1 MGAERLWAVYNV
13 GYNIVRNYLAVITS
27 DFYCNS
33 LAIPPPLAI
42 SNFLNGS
49 AHAIELNPLVLIDSL
64 DEISNFAKKEPNI
77 VGSVAESV
85 EYMKELARAIFD
97 VRVDDDERK
106 SEKSDTALA
115 TKYESTE
122 RLLDTFLEEHYQANI
137 DPMGYD
143 ILKSVFEIS
152 DPSPQDS
159 SSDGSWTMVGEQ
171 RRAKKGRRRSP
182 RNEWQGA
189 ASIAKSKKT

>member
-1 MGAERLWAVYNV
+1 M
-13 GYNIVRNYLAVITS
+13 
-27 DFYCNS
+27 
-33 LAIPPPLAI
+33 
-42 SNFLNGS
+42 
-49 AHAIELNPLVLIDSL
+49 
-64 DEISNFAKKEPNI
+64 
-77 VGSVAESV
+77 

-97 VRVDDDERK
+97 VPVDDDERK

-115 TKYESTE
+115 KYESTE

-159 SSDGSWTMVGEQ
+159 SSDGSWTTVGEK

-182 RNEWQGA
+182 RNKWQGA